1 MNDLNN
7 LVILVM
13 MFVLGALIAALY
25 LSSLWLTVRRIHR
38 GRHPALWLLSSLVVR
53 MGLLL
58 IAFYFIVGDGHWER
72 LLAALAG
79 FVILRTIAIRRVR
92 QQIPADLQKG

>member
-1 MNDLNN
+1 MNDFNDIA
-7 LVILVM
+7 ILIM
-13 MFVLGALIAALY
+13 MFVLGSFIAALY
-25 LSSLWLTVRRIHR
+25 LSSLWLTVWRIHR
-38 GRHPALWLLSSLVVR
+38 GRHPALWLISSLIVR

-79 FVILRTIAIRRVR
+79 FVVLRTIAIRRVR
-92 QQIPADLQKG
+92 QKIPANAQKG